1 MSKNQQN
8 DPGYK
13 QVMQEYDFYND
24 NNNDFEIIDEI
35 PTSYISNTSKEIDK
49 NNDKTKNSINEKQK
63 EKLQK
68 FIVDIFKII
77 FNSRNK
83 LSEFASRSKKKLN
96 EDINDDMSFSF
107 DIEELIAYDNLKA
120 YDDKDKNKRQKYTI
134 DFFLYEN
141 NNEDIRSL
149 KSASITGCP
158 KLLVERWKIKY
169 KDNFEFDQKNINL
182 DTKMKIIEK
191 DIILYSHILP
201 LYNISKNE
209 KYYTEF
215 KFNPT
220 PKEKKNFILENM
232 TKKIKIQNEELFGFK
247 LSITYLKVKSDN
259 ISYLLKSN
267 NNDFIIITNKKSR
280 KRFLSDT
287 YNKKSSNQLF
297 KKESK
302 DENKENNDNNVIKND
317 FIIENYFSNESSNDN
332 QKNEIRKRRLS
343 VKEKRV
349 KSKFFNNNEDSI
361 SDISEDNLSLVI
373 NESNEDNS
381 KKIISNLNIDN
392 IKEGKD
398 IKNKK
403 KKINKNGFIKKS
415 STFRGNSK
423 NELKIEQDKIK
434 NIEFK
439 NKKITKIIKEYKIMK
454 KMMMVMPN
462 FGNISCDKLNIFI
475 SNN

>member
-1 MSKNQQN
+1 MSNNQQN

-35 PTSYISNTSKEIDK
+35 PTSYINNTSKEIDK

-63 EKLQK
+63 EKLEK
-68 FIVDIFKII
+68 FIVNIFKII

-83 LSEFASRSKKKLN
+83 LSEFATQSKKKLN
-96 EDINDDMSFSF
+96 QDINDDTSFSF

-120 YDDKDKNKRQKYTI
+120 YDDNDKNKKQKYTI

-141 NNEDIRSL
+141 NTEDIISL
-149 KSASITGCP
+149 KSASVKGSP
-158 KLLVERWKIKY
+158 RLLVERWKIKY
-169 KDNFEFDQKNINL
+169 KDNFEFDNEKINL
-182 DTKMKIIEK
+182 NTKMKIIEK

-220 PKEKKNFILENM
+220 PKEKKKFILEDK
-232 TKKIKIQNEELFGFK
+232 TKKIKIQLEELFGFK

-259 ISYLLKSN
+259 INYLLKSN

-280 KRFLSDT
+280 RRFLSDT

-302 DENKENNDNNVIKND
+302 DENNDNNAIKND
-317 FIIENYFSNESSNDN
+317 FIIENYFSNESSNEN
-332 QKNEIRKRRLS
+332 QKKEIRKRRLS
-343 VKEKRV
+343 LKEKRV
-349 KSKFFNNNEDSI
+349 KSKYFNNNEDSI

-373 NESNEDNS
+373 SESNEDNS

-392 IKEGKD
+392 IKESKD
-398 IKNKK
+398 KNDKK
-403 KKINKNGFIKKS
+403 KKINKNTFIKKS

-434 NIEFK
+434 NTEFK

-462 FGNISCDKLNIFI
+462 FGNISCDKLNTFI